1 MKTANQCSSKSIGS
15 RRNLMDQMFEC
26 GDRAS
31 ERISRDIKH
40 SFRIAYQ
47 ITSSF

>member
-1 MKTANQCSSKSIGS
+1 
-15 RRNLMDQMFEC
+15 MDQMFEYE
-26 GDRAS
+26 GRAS

-40 SFRIAYQ
+40 SFIIAYQ